1 MGSHFAKFEA
11 KVDWSRI
18 HRGQACR
25 EECKSAMDKA
35 WQKTGSEIECRKAA
49 NSIISQFRFYRK
61 NRTEKDHVSFHAEDH
76 VPTKQNRMKYSC
88 TTNLYIHRIII
99 SMINLFFPCLYF
111 FFFPSFIPSFPSF
124 SSFRTGQ
131 SMLSRR
137 IRYWQVQHR
146 QTIC

>member
-1 MGSHFAKFEA
+1 MGSHFAKFDAEIN
-11 KVDWSRI
+11 WSRI

-76 VPTKQNRMKYSC
+76 VPTKQ
-88 TTNLYIHRIII
+88 
-99 SMINLFFPCLYF
+99 
-111 FFFPSFIPSFPSF
+111 
-124 SSFRTGQ
+124 
-131 SMLSRR
+131 
-137 IRYWQVQHR
+137 
-146 QTIC
+146 